1 MPRRK
6 DTKFVTFN
14 DGMLDICSVKGR
26 KIVETKHC
34 GIRFGFRT
42 VGIKRF
48 YEAKVL
54 SNQIDE
60 VVAILPVEDI
70 STMDICIIRE
80 KQYKII
86 QIQNK
91 YDENATLFIA
101 FSGRVVTTYEDVRN
115 NAEN

>member
-6 DTKFVTFN
+6 DTKFTTFN
-14 DGMLDICSVKGR
+14 DGSLDICSVKGR
-26 KIVETKHC
+26 KIVETRQA

-70 STMDICIIRE
+70 STMDICIIGE

-91 YDENATLFIA
+91 YDETPPCLVL
-101 FSGRVVTTYEDVRN
+101 SLERVVTTYEDVRN

>member
-6 DTKFVTFN
+6 DTKFTTLK
-14 DGMLDICSVKGR
+14 DGSLDICSVKGR
-26 KIVETKHC
+26 KIVETRQA

-70 STMDICIIRE
+70 STMDICIIGE

-91 YDENATLFIA
+91 YDAAPPCLLLSLE
-101 FSGRVVTTYEDVRN
+101 RVVTTYEDVRN
-115 NAEN
+115 HAEN

>member
-1 MPRRK
+1 MSRRK

-14 DGMLDICSVKGR
+14 DGILDICSVKGR

-70 STMDICIIRE
+70 ISAMDICIIGE

-91 YDENATLFIA
+91 YDAAPPCLLLSLE
-101 FSGRVVTTYEDVRN
+101 RVVIAYEDVRTDG
-115 NAEN
+115 

>member
-6 DTKFVTFN
+6 DTKFTTFN
-14 DGMLDICSVKGR
+14 DGSLDICSVKGR
-26 KIVETKHC
+26 KIVETRQA

-60 VVAILPVEDI
+60 VV
-70 STMDICIIRE
+70 
-80 KQYKII
+80 
-86 QIQNK
+86 
-91 YDENATLFIA
+91 
-101 FSGRVVTTYEDVRN
+101 
-115 NAEN
+115 

>member
-6 DTKFVTFN
+6 DTKFTTFN
-14 DGMLDICSVKGR
+14 DGSLDICSVKGR
-26 KIVETKHC
+26 KIVETRQA

-70 STMDICIIRE
+70 STMDICIIGE
-80 KQYKII
+80 KRYKII

-91 YDENATLFIA
+91 YDATPPCLLL
-101 FSGRVVTTYEDVRN
+101 SLERVVTTYEDVRN
-115 NAEN
+115 HAEN

>member
-42 VGIKRF
+42 V
-48 YEAKVL
+48 
-54 SNQIDE
+54 
-60 VVAILPVEDI
+60 VAILPVEDI

-91 YDENATLFIA
+91 YDETPPCLLL
-101 FSGRVVTTYEDVRN
+101 SLERVVTTYEDVRD

>member
-6 DTKFVTFN
+6 DTKFTTFN
-14 DGMLDICSVKGR
+14 DGSLDICSVKGR
-26 KIVETKHC
+26 KIVETRQA

-80 KQYKII
+80 TGSRGKGSERDGEADSCGITFHI
-86 QIQNK
+86 
-91 YDENATLFIA
+91 T
-101 FSGRVVTTYEDVRN
+101 GRRYR
-115 NAEN
+115 